1 MNPTVGGA
9 PDADRREHIAE
20 LLLRLRQVGITDRR
34 VVSAIESVPR
44 DLFVPA
50 ESRKEAYAERALPID
65 CGQTISA
72 PVIVGMMTAA
82 LDIGD
87 RDRILEIGTGTGYQT
102 AILAKLARRVYTIDR
117 FRTLVAA
124 AESRFRTLRLS
135 NITTLVGDG
144 IKGWPEQAPFDRII
158 VTAAG
163 GEVPENLL
171 KQIRLGGVLVM
182 PVGPTDGVQKL
193 MRIERSED
201 GYAEKALADVRFVPL
216 IPGKAE
222 RL

>member
-1 MNPTVGGA
+1 MIQGVT
-9 PDADRREHIAE
+9 PDDERRTHLAE
-20 LLLRLRQVGITDRR
+20 LILRLRRAGITDRR

-44 DLFVPA
+44 DLFVPP
-50 ESRKEAYAERALPID
+50 ESHNDAYAERALPID

-72 PVIVGMMTAA
+72 PVIVGMMTGA
-82 LDIGD
+82 LDVGD
-87 RDRILEIGTGTGYQT
+87 RDRVLEIGTGTGYQT
-102 AILAKLARRVYTIDR
+102 AILARLARRVYTIDR

-124 AESRFRTLRLS
+124 AESRFRTLRIS

-158 VTAAG
+158 VTAAAD
-163 GEVPENLL
+163 EVPEALL
-171 KQIRLGGVLVM
+171 KQLRLGGVLVI
-182 PVGPTDGVQKL
+182 PVGPQDGVQKL
-193 MRIERSED
+193 LRIERTE
-201 GYAEKALADVRFVPL
+201 GGPVERALADVRFVPL